1 MKVIICDAGPLIH
14 LSEANCLDLLRP
26 AGNLFLPHR
35 VAIEVQSS
43 VPIAEQWP
51 EWLQVVELHPH
62 ERKEA
67 EMWQAAG
74 GLHAGE
80 AEALVLA
87 RRKNADWF
95 LTDDATTRLFVS
107 LLGMEVHGS
116 LGIILFRDA
125 RDWAQFQSKRSEVR
139 TAEIRGQRYSSW
151 RSTKRNILSIKQ
163 KAARGSTRGLDP
175 RT

>member
-1 MKVIICDAGPLIH
+1 MKVITCDAGPLIH

-35 VAIEVQSS
+35 VAIEVRSS

-51 EWLQVVELHPH
+51 EWLQVVELHPD

-116 LGIILFRDA
+116 LGIILWNAAKGYLSREDTESALKRLEATSLWLSERVRREA
-125 RDWAQFQSKRSEVR
+125 RQALED
-139 TAEIRGQRYSSW
+139 IIGSSG
-151 RSTKRNILSIKQ
+151 K
-163 KAARGSTRGLDP
+163 
-175 RT
+175 

>member
-35 VAIEVQSS
+35 VAIEVRSS
-43 VPIAEQWP
+43 VSIAEQWP
-51 EWLQVVELHPH
+51 EWLQVVELQPH

-74 GLHAGE
+74 DLHAGE

-116 LGIILFRDA
+116 LGIILWNAAKGYLSREETESALKRLEATSLWLSERVRREA
-125 RDWAQFQSKRSEVR
+125 RQALED
-139 TAEIRGQRYSSW
+139 IIGSSG
-151 RSTKRNILSIKQ
+151 K
-163 KAARGSTRGLDP
+163 
-175 RT
+175 

>member
-26 AGNLFLPHR
+26 AGNVFLPHR
-35 VAIEVQSS
+35 VAIEVRSS
-43 VPIAEQWP
+43 VPIAKQWP

-87 RRKNADWF
+87 RRKKSDWF

-116 LGIILFRDA
+116 LGIILWNAAKGYLGREETESALKRLEATSLWLSERIRREA
-125 RDWAQFQSKRSEVR
+125 RQALED
-139 TAEIRGQRYSSW
+139 IIGSSG
-151 RSTKRNILSIKQ
+151 K
-163 KAARGSTRGLDP
+163 
-175 RT
+175 

>member
-26 AGNLFLPHR
+26 TGNLFLPHR
-35 VAIEVQSS
+35 VAIEVRSS

-87 RRKNADWF
+87 RRKKSDWF

-116 LGIILFRDA
+116 LGIILWNAAKGYLSREETESALKRLEATSLWLSERVRREA
-125 RDWAQFQSKRSEVR
+125 RQALED
-139 TAEIRGQRYSSW
+139 IIGSSG
-151 RSTKRNILSIKQ
+151 K
-163 KAARGSTRGLDP
+163 
-175 RT
+175 

>member
-1 MKVIICDAGPLIH
+1 MKVIICDAGLLIH

-35 VAIEVQSS
+35 VAIEVRSS

-62 ERKEA
+62 DRKEA

-87 RRKNADWF
+87 RRKKSDWF

-116 LGIILFRDA
+116 LGIILWNAAKGYLSREETESALKRLEATSLWLSERVRREA
-125 RDWAQFQSKRSEVR
+125 RKALED
-139 TAEIRGQRYSSW
+139 IIGSSG
-151 RSTKRNILSIKQ
+151 K
-163 KAARGSTRGLDP
+163 
-175 RT
+175 

>member
-26 AGNLFLPHR
+26 TGNLFLPHR
-35 VAIEVQSS
+35 VAIEVRSS

-74 GLHAGE
+74 GLHAG
-80 AEALVLA
+80 A
-87 RRKNADWF
+87 F
-95 LTDDATTRLFVS
+95 LGTF
-107 LLGMEVHGS
+107 M
-116 LGIILFRDA
+116 IL
-125 RDWAQFQSKRSEVR
+125 
-139 TAEIRGQRYSSW
+139 
-151 RSTKRNILSIKQ
+151 
-163 KAARGSTRGLDP
+163 
-175 RT
+175 

>member
-26 AGNLFLPHR
+26 AGNVFLPHR
-35 VAIEVQSS
+35 VAIEVRSS
-43 VPIAEQWP
+43 VPTAEQWP
-51 EWLQVVELHPH
+51 EWLQVVELQPH

-116 LGIILFRDA
+116 LGIILWNAAKGYLSREETESGLKRLEATSLWLSERVRREA
-125 RDWAQFQSKRSEVR
+125 RQALED
-139 TAEIRGQRYSSW
+139 IIGSSG
-151 RSTKRNILSIKQ
+151 K
-163 KAARGSTRGLDP
+163 
-175 RT
+175 

>member
-1 MKVIICDAGPLIH
+1 MKVIICDAGLLIH

-80 AEALVLA
+80 AKALVLA
-87 RRKNADWF
+87 RRKNADW
-95 LTDDATTRLFVS
+95 LMS
-107 LLGMEVHGS
+107 
-116 LGIILFRDA
+116 
-125 RDWAQFQSKRSEVR
+125 
-139 TAEIRGQRYSSW
+139 
-151 RSTKRNILSIKQ
+151 
-163 KAARGSTRGLDP
+163 
-175 RT
+175 

>member
-51 EWLQVVELHPH
+51 EWLQVVELQPH

-116 LGIILFRDA
+116 LGIILWNAAKGYLSREETESALKRLEATSLWLSERVRREA
-125 RDWAQFQSKRSEVR
+125 RQALED
-139 TAEIRGQRYSSW
+139 IIGSSG
-151 RSTKRNILSIKQ
+151 K
-163 KAARGSTRGLDP
+163 
-175 RT
+175 

>member
-35 VAIEVQSS
+35 VAIEVRSS
-43 VPIAEQWP
+43 VSIAEQWP
-51 EWLQVVELHPH
+51 EWLQVVELQPH

-74 GLHAGE
+74 DLHAGE

-116 LGIILFRDA
+116 LGIILWNAAKGYLSREETESALKRLEATALWLSERVRREA
-125 RDWAQFQSKRSEVR
+125 RQALED
-139 TAEIRGQRYSSW
+139 IIGSSG
-151 RSTKRNILSIKQ
+151 K
-163 KAARGSTRGLDP
+163 
-175 RT
+175 

>member
-1 MKVIICDAGPLIH
+1 MKVILCDAGPLIH

-35 VAIEVQSS
+35 VAIEVRSS
-43 VPIAEQWP
+43 VSIAEQWP
-51 EWLQVVELHPH
+51 EWLQVVELQPH

-74 GLHAGE
+74 DLHAGE

-116 LGIILFRDA
+116 LGIILWNAAKGYLSREETESALKRLEATSLWLSERVRREA
-125 RDWAQFQSKRSEVR
+125 RQALED
-139 TAEIRGQRYSSW
+139 IIGSSG
-151 RSTKRNILSIKQ
+151 K
-163 KAARGSTRGLDP
+163 
-175 RT
+175 

>member
-14 LSEANCLDLLRP
+14 LSEASCLDLLRP

-35 VAIEVQSS
+35 VAIEVRSS

-87 RRKNADWF
+87 RRKKSDWF

-116 LGIILFRDA
+116 LGIILWNAAKGYLSREETESALKRLEATSLWLSERIRREA
-125 RDWAQFQSKRSEVR
+125 RQALED
-139 TAEIRGQRYSSW
+139 IIGSSG
-151 RSTKRNILSIKQ
+151 K
-163 KAARGSTRGLDP
+163 
-175 RT
+175 

>member
-1 MKVIICDAGPLIH
+1 MKVIICDAGLLIH

-116 LGIILFRDA
+116 LGIILWNAAKGYLSREETESALKRLEATSLWLSERVRREA
-125 RDWAQFQSKRSEVR
+125 RQALE
-139 TAEIRGQRYSSW
+139 EIIGSSG
-151 RSTKRNILSIKQ
+151 K
-163 KAARGSTRGLDP
+163 
-175 RT
+175 

>member
-35 VAIEVQSS
+35 VAIEVRSS

-116 LGIILFRDA
+116 LGIILWNAAKGYLSREETESGLKRLEATSLWLSERVRREA
-125 RDWAQFQSKRSEVR
+125 RQALED
-139 TAEIRGQRYSSW
+139 IIGSSG
-151 RSTKRNILSIKQ
+151 K
-163 KAARGSTRGLDP
+163 
-175 RT
+175 

>member
-14 LSEANCLDLLRP
+14 LSDANCLDLLRP

-116 LGIILFRDA
+116 LGIILWNAAKGYLSREETESALKRLEATSLWLSERVRREA
-125 RDWAQFQSKRSEVR
+125 RQALED
-139 TAEIRGQRYSSW
+139 IIGSSG
-151 RSTKRNILSIKQ
+151 K
-163 KAARGSTRGLDP
+163 
-175 RT
+175 

>member
-67 EMWQAAG
+67 EMYSG
-74 GLHAGE
+74 RD
-80 AEALVLA
+80 VL
-87 RRKNADWF
+87 DL
-95 LTDDATTRLFVS
+95 LTFATC
-107 LLGMEVHGS
+107 
-116 LGIILFRDA
+116 
-125 RDWAQFQSKRSEVR
+125 
-139 TAEIRGQRYSSW
+139 RGQQ
-151 RSTKRNILSIKQ
+151 STKTSQNRMP
-163 KAARGSTRGLDP
+163 DYP
-175 RT
+175 FD

>member
-35 VAIEVQSS
+35 VATEVQSS

-51 EWLQVVELHPH
+51 EWLQAVELHPH

-116 LGIILFRDA
+116 LGIILWNAAKGYLSREETESALKRLEATSLWLSERVRREA
-125 RDWAQFQSKRSEVR
+125 RQALED
-139 TAEIRGQRYSSW
+139 IIGSSG
-151 RSTKRNILSIKQ
+151 K
-163 KAARGSTRGLDP
+163 
-175 RT
+175 

>member
-26 AGNLFLPHR
+26 AGNVFLPHR
-35 VAIEVQSS
+35 VAIEVRSS

-87 RRKNADWF
+87 RRKKSDWF

-116 LGIILFRDA
+116 LGIILWNAAKGYLGREETESALKRLEATSLWLSERIRREA
-125 RDWAQFQSKRSEVR
+125 RQALED
-139 TAEIRGQRYSSW
+139 IIGSSG
-151 RSTKRNILSIKQ
+151 K
-163 KAARGSTRGLDP
+163 
-175 RT
+175 

>member
-14 LSEANCLDLLRP
+14 LSEASCLDLLRP

-35 VAIEVQSS
+35 VAIEVRSS
-43 VPIAEQWP
+43 VPFAEQWP

-87 RRKNADWF
+87 RRKKSDWF

-116 LGIILFRDA
+116 LGIILWNAAKGYLSREETESALKRLEATSLWLSERIRREA
-125 RDWAQFQSKRSEVR
+125 RQALED
-139 TAEIRGQRYSSW
+139 IIGSSG
-151 RSTKRNILSIKQ
+151 K
-163 KAARGSTRGLDP
+163 
-175 RT
+175 

>member
-1 MKVIICDAGPLIH
+1 MKVIICDAGQLIH

-74 GLHAGE
+74 GLHVGE

-116 LGIILFRDA
+116 LGIILWNAAKGYLSREETESALKRLEATSLWLSERIRREA
-125 RDWAQFQSKRSEVR
+125 RQALE
-139 TAEIRGQRYSSW
+139 EIIGSSG
-151 RSTKRNILSIKQ
+151 K
-163 KAARGSTRGLDP
+163 
-175 RT
+175 

>member
-1 MKVIICDAGPLIH
+1 MKVIICDAGPLIR

-116 LGIILFRDA
+116 LGIILWNAAKGYLSREETESALKRLEATSLWLSERVRREA
-125 RDWAQFQSKRSEVR
+125 RQALED
-139 TAEIRGQRYSSW
+139 IIGSSG
-151 RSTKRNILSIKQ
+151 K
-163 KAARGSTRGLDP
+163 
-175 RT
+175 

>member
-35 VAIEVQSS
+35 VAIEVRSS

-87 RRKNADWF
+87 RRKKSDWF

-116 LGIILFRDA
+116 LGIILWNAAKGYLRREETESALKRLEATSLWLSERVRREA
-125 RDWAQFQSKRSEVR
+125 RQALED
-139 TAEIRGQRYSSW
+139 IIGSSG
-151 RSTKRNILSIKQ
+151 K
-163 KAARGSTRGLDP
+163 
-175 RT
+175 

>member
-26 AGNLFLPHR
+26 AGNVFLPHR
-35 VAIEVQSS
+35 VAIEVRSS

-51 EWLQVVELHPH
+51 EWLQVVELQPH

-87 RRKNADWF
+87 RRKKSDWF

-116 LGIILFRDA
+116 LGIILWNAAKGYLSREETESGLKRLEATSLWLSERVRREA
-125 RDWAQFQSKRSEVR
+125 RQALED
-139 TAEIRGQRYSSW
+139 IIGSSG
-151 RSTKRNILSIKQ
+151 K
-163 KAARGSTRGLDP
+163 
-175 RT
+175 

>member
-26 AGNLFLPHR
+26 AGNVFLPHR
-35 VAIEVQSS
+35 VAIEVRSS

-51 EWLQVVELHPH
+51 EWLQVVELQPH

-87 RRKNADWF
+87 RRKKSDWF

-116 LGIILFRDA
+116 LGIILWNAAKGYLSREETESALKRLEATSLWLSERVRREA
-125 RDWAQFQSKRSEVR
+125 RQALED
-139 TAEIRGQRYSSW
+139 IIGSSG
-151 RSTKRNILSIKQ
+151 K
-163 KAARGSTRGLDP
+163 
-175 RT
+175 

>member
-26 AGNLFLPHR
+26 AGNLFPPHR
-35 VAIEVQSS
+35 VAIEVRSS

-87 RRKNADWF
+87 RRKKSDWF

-116 LGIILFRDA
+116 LGIILWNAAKGYLGREETESALKRLEATSLWLSERIRREA
-125 RDWAQFQSKRSEVR
+125 RQALED
-139 TAEIRGQRYSSW
+139 I
-151 RSTKRNILSIKQ
+151 I
-163 KAARGSTRGLDP
+163 GSFGK
-175 RT
+175 